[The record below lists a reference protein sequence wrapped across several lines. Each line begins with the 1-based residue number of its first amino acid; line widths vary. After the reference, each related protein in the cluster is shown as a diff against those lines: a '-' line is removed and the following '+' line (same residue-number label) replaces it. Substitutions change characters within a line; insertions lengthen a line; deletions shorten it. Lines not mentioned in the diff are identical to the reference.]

1 MSQLPGRLQFSPLF
15 RRQLKKVSRQNPK
28 LIKRIYVLLDT
39 FLKNPYQSRLK
50 THKLAGNLK
59 NHFSFS
65 VDYHTRIVF
74 AWKDQRT
81 IVLISI
87 GSHDQ
92 VYRLR

>member
-15 RRQLKKVSRQNPK
+15 RRQLKRISRRNPK
-28 LIKRIYVLLDT
+28 LIKEVYALLDI
-39 FLKNPYQSRLK
+39 FLKNPYQSSLK
-50 THKLAGNLK
+50 THKLAGSLK

-65 VDYHTRIVF
+65 VDHHTRIVF
-74 AWKDQRT
+74 TWKDQQI

-92 VYRLR
+92 VYR